1 MQERSNKI
9 LIILVGGA
17 VCLALFVVVVGAYT
31 RLVDAGLG
39 CPDWPGCYGQF
50 IVPETEAGIKAAA
63 TKFPDNPIDVE
74 KAWVEMVHRY
84 LASGL
89 GLLVL
94 VIVVVAWRTKQS
106 LRFPLVLL
114 GLVIVQGAFGAWTV
128 TLKLLPQVVT
138 LHLLGGM
145 TTLGLL
151 FWYFLKLKPI
161 NLGLR
166 LLPGQTYV
174 LLFLTVLFVQI
185 ALGGWVSANYAALA
199 CPDFPLCHNEL
210 IPTMNLPEGFN
221 FLQEVGPNYLGG
233 EMSMEGRIAI
243 HFVHRWWAL
252 IVFLVGLLL
261 FLRLSVVGRALFG
274 SLLGIQI
281 GLGIMNVLLA
291 VPLTLAVLH
300 NFGAALL
307 LFAAVLLL
315 SDHQKSVHQNS

>member
-39 CPDWPGCYGQF
+39 CPDWPGCYGQL
-50 IVPETEAGIKAAA
+50 IVPETEASIKAAE

-94 VIVVVAWRTKQS
+94 VIVVVAWRTKQP

-145 TTLGLL
+145 ATLGLL

-161 NLGLR
+161 NLGLG
-166 LLPGQTYV
+166 LLPVQTHV
-174 LLFLTVLFVQI
+174 LLFLTVLFIQI

-210 IPTMNLPEGFN
+210 IPTMNLSEGFN
-221 FLQEVGPNYLGG
+221 VLQEVGPNYLGG

-261 FLRLSVVGRALFG
+261 FFRLSVLGRVLLG

-307 LFAAVLLL
+307 LLAAVLLL
-315 SDHQKSVHQNS
+315 SDNQKTVHHDS

>member
-9 LIILVGGA
+9 LSVLVGGA
-17 VCLALFVVVVGAYT
+17 VCLAFLVVVVGAYT

-39 CPDWPGCYGQF
+39 CPDWPGCYGQL
-50 IVPETEAGIKAAA
+50 IVPETEAGIKAAEA
-63 TKFPDNPIDVE
+63 KFPDSPIDVE

-94 VIVVVAWRTKQS
+94 VIVVVAWRIKQS
-106 LRFPLVLL
+106 LKFPLLLL
-114 GLVIVQGAFGAWTV
+114 GLVVVQGAFGAWTV

-138 LHLLGGM
+138 VHLLGGM
-145 TTLGLL
+145 ITLGLL
-151 FWYFLKLKPI
+151 FWYFLKLNPVH
-161 NLGLR
+161 LGLGSF
-166 LLPGQTYV
+166 PVQTYV
-174 LLFLTVLFVQI
+174 KIFLAVLIVQI

-199 CPDFPLCHNEL
+199 CPDFPLCHSEL
-210 IPTMNLPEGFN
+210 IPSMNLPEGFN
-221 FLQEVGPNYLGG
+221 VFQEVGPNYLGG

-252 IVFLVGLLL
+252 IVFLVGLILS
-261 FLRLSVVGRALFG
+261 LRLSVLGRALFG

-300 NFGAALL
+300 NVGAALL
-307 LFAAVLLL
+307 LIATVLLM
-315 SDHQKSVHQNS
+315 SDKQNTVHHEG

>member
-1 MQERSNKI
+1 MQERSNKT
-9 LIILVGGA
+9 LSVLVGGA
-17 VCLALFVVVVGAYT
+17 VCLAFLVVVVGAYT

-39 CPDWPGCYGQF
+39 CPDWPGCYGQL
-50 IVPETEAGIKAAA
+50 IVPETEAGIKAAEA
-63 TKFPDNPIDVE
+63 KFSDSPIDVE

-94 VIVVVAWRTKQS
+94 VTVVVAWRTKQS
-106 LRFPLVLL
+106 LKFPLLLL
-114 GLVIVQGAFGAWTV
+114 GLVVVQGAFGAWTV

-138 LHLLGGM
+138 IHLLGGM

-151 FWYFLKLKPI
+151 FWYFLKLNPVH
-161 NLGLR
+161 LGSR
-166 LLPGQTYV
+166 LLPIQTYV
-174 LLFLTVLFVQI
+174 NIFLLVLIVQI

-199 CPDFPLCHNEL
+199 CPDFPLCHSEL

-221 FLQEVGPNYLGG
+221 VFQEVGPNYLGG

-261 FLRLSVVGRALFG
+261 FLRLRALGRILFG

-281 GLGIMNVLLA
+281 GLGVLNVILA

-300 NFGAALL
+300 NVGAALL
-307 LFAAVLLL
+307 LLATVLLL
-315 SDHQKSVHQNS
+315 SGKQSTVSQEG